1 VSGGQIEARLTRG
14 SGMHVRKY
22 ASERVRGGDGGSD
35 DNGFVSHDDAKQLSP
50 RPLPLPLPLPRPLS
64 LRLRLR
70 LLLHFLLWCLCCV
83 VLLCVTLLKGPSPHG
98 FTK

>member
-35 DNGFVSHDDAKQLSP
+35 DNGFVTHDDAKQLSP
-50 RPLPLPLPLPRPLS
+50 LPLPLPRP

-83 VLLCVTLLKGPSPHG
+83 VLCCDV
-98 FTK
+98 